1 MFNMELEGGK
11 SKHFNVLISNAN
23 FEKADKPSCT
33 QS

>member
-23 FEKADKPSCT
+23 FEKG
-33 QS
+33 